1 MSITAL
7 VSKSLESIR
16 QDLFDFIGLKQDEY
30 AASGWLPRL
39 LNLNKGIVRGMIEI
53 WAWGLWLLYQF
64 LAVVL
69 EQAFASTATGGWL
82 DLHCLDVGV
91 ERKEAVKAQGTV
103 YFVRT
108 GSGGNVPIP
117 AGRVVKTLPDGA
129 GKIYRYITTAAVVL
143 LDGETEVAVLVEAE
157 DYGSAA
163 NATAGQISEIVTVID
178 GIDGVEN
185 RAGWLLVEGSDREAD
200 EPLRLRYYLAWKTG
214 NGCTKYAYE
223 GWALAVTGTESVR
236 ILDNH
241 PRGQGT
247 VDVVVKG
254 TAGIPTAG
262 LLALVDAAVQGN
274 IPINDDALVKG
285 PTPVNVAIAGNL
297 ELTSGNPD
305 EILAVA
311 ENRLTALFASVAT
324 VSDVPQLLIGQDL
337 PLELQ
342 TWAVMG
348 IPGVKK
354 PTWTNAATA
363 VAEDELAV
371 LLSVELTTSWASE
384 E

>member
-1 MSITAL
+1 MSISAL
-7 VSKSLESIR
+7 VSKSLEQIR
-16 QDLFDFIGLKQDEY
+16 QDLFDFIGAKQDEY
-30 AASGWLPRL
+30 AAAGWLPRL

-69 EQAFASTATGGWL
+69 KQAFASTATGGWL

-91 ERKEAVKAQGTV
+91 TRKEAVKASGTV
-103 YFVRT
+103 YFTRV
-108 GSGGNVPIP
+108 GSVGNVPIL

-129 GKIYRYITTAAVVL
+129 GQVYRYITTVAAL
-143 LDGETEVAVLVEAE
+143 LPDGESEIAVPVAAE
-157 DYGSAA
+157 EYGAA
-163 NATAGQISEIVTVID
+163 SNVTAGQISEIVTVIP

-185 RAGWLLVEGSDREAD
+185 RAGWLLVEGSDREED
-200 EPLRLRYYLAWKTG
+200 EPLRLRYFLAWKTG

-262 LLALVDAAVQGN
+262 LLALVNTAVQSN

-297 ELTSGNPD
+297 ELTSGEP
-305 EILAVA
+305 AVIVALA
-311 ENRLTALFASVAT
+311 ENRLRALFAPVLTVA
-324 VSDVPQLLIGQDL
+324 DVPPLLIGQDL

-354 PTWTNAATA
+354 PTWTNLATA

-371 LLSVELTTSWASE
+371 LVSVDLTWSWASE